1 MVLVFG
7 CLALPNIG
15 IRRDSTRLW
24 GRSCIGG
31 RMGDKGQMTWWK
43 SVKGQATMVE
53 RLVNN
58 ETHPFSGMVRAIG
71 ESKGMEVPF
80 SPKNET

>member
-1 MVLVFG
+1 MALVFG

-15 IRRDSTRLW
+15 IRRDNTRLG

-31 RMGDKGQMTWWK
+31 RMGDEGQMTWRK
-43 SVKGQATMVE
+43 SMKVQATMLE

-58 ETHPFSGMVRAIG
+58 ETHPFSGMVGAIG
-71 ESKGMEVPF
+71 ESKGMEG
-80 SPKNET
+80 TLLT